1 MDFHACNVFFPAQC
15 IYPTRSNLQSRE
27 SVDKGVDG
35 CATAVCAHPRLRLA
49 HPRLRCVCAS
59 PTAAFAIAHYCGLPC
74 SDRLPKVIPCVVL
87 PNPSVVITSLCVGGG
102 SRTGIIPGLTPC
114 VGAGSSTPY
123 RAMIPRLRIC
133 TLALGCRG
141 IFRDCGCASF
151 ALALPC
157 CAFCLSLATV
167 DPSLCLLSSLSSFV
181 GTSGSGVVRKC
192 T

>member
-1 MDFHACNVFFPAQC
+1 MAA
-15 IYPTRSNLQSRE
+15 
-27 SVDKGVDG
+27 
-35 CATAVCAHPRLRLA
+35 RLRCV
-49 HPRLRCVCAS
+49 RIRDCGLRIRDCGVCVCAS

-102 SRTGIIPGLTPC
+102 SRTGIIPGLRVSTLAPC

-157 CAFCLSLATV
+157 CAFCLSLAFPFAFCV
-167 DPSLCLLSSLSSFV
+167 DMGSSLLSSLSSFL
-181 GTSGSGVVRKC
+181 GTSGSGVVRKY